1 MKVKDLFND
10 FLVYLANK
18 GMDPKTVREH
28 ERFLLGSLS
37 HSISEKELSEV
48 KLNDRAAVMH
58 AGKAHGEYG
67 PQRSVV
73 TFRQLMKFA
82 KGEGHQVPLEWR
94 DIEVPQVPKKENQY
108 LTAEELEVIR
118 NNLDITTHAGLRTRA
133 LFEVL
138 LDTGMRITEAISLN
152 KEDIDWELK
161 EAVITN
167 AKTKDREK
175 IYFTDRSLE
184 WIKKYYDFRKDDLPF
199 VFVSGRGRLLSV
211 TSRNYIRAHLWNL
224 GIKKHIKH
232 HIFRKTFA
240 TVLIQGGADI
250 TAVGDLCRH
259 KSPRTTLRYYAGVN
273 KERSKEVHQKVLNK
287 VLNNRVTAD
296 EYFDEAPSDVA
307 DKKEKKRLM

>member
-1 MKVKDLFND
+1 MKVKDLFKD
-10 FLVYLANK
+10 FLIYLANQ
-18 GMDPKTVREH
+18 GMEPKTVREH

-37 HSISEKELSEV
+37 HSISEKELSDV
-48 KLNDRAAVMH
+48 RINDRAAVMN

-82 KGEGHQVPLEWR
+82 KGAGHHVPLEWR

-108 LTAEELEVIR
+108 LTKEELAVVMNAI
-118 NNLDITTHAGLRTRA
+118 DITTHAGLRTRA

-152 KEDIDWELK
+152 KEDIDWEQK
-161 EAVITN
+161 EVVITN

-175 IYFTDRSLE
+175 VYFTDRSLQ
-184 WIKKYYDFRKDDLPF
+184 WLKKYFAFRKDDLPF

-211 TSRNYIRAHLWNL
+211 TSRNYIGAHLQNL
-224 GIKKHIKH
+224 SIKKHIKH
-232 HIFRKTFA
+232 HILRKTFA
-240 TVLIQGGADI
+240 TILIENGADI
-250 TAVGDLCRH
+250 TAVQDLCRH

-273 KERSKEVHQKVLNK
+273 KERIKEVHQKVLNK
-287 VLNNRVTAD
+287 VLNGRVTAD
-296 EYFDEAPSDVA
+296 EYFDEVQSD
-307 DKKEKKRLM
+307 KENSRKRII